1 MYRKQKAKK
10 HFTENSDYPPV
21 FRKVIMRAGIT
32 NSYNR
37 HTISIYRVDAGTRV
51 AKALSATINGGIIYL
66 QICRPEVPLQV
77 AMSHA
82 IGMLWEMAKVP

>member
-21 FRKVIMRAGIT
+21 FKEVTMRTGIT
-32 NSYNR
+32 NNYNR
-37 HTISIYRVDAGTRV
+37 YTISIYRVDVGTRG
-51 AKALSATINGGIIYL
+51 AKVLSTTINGGVIYL
-66 QICRPEVPLQV
+66 QMHCPKVPLLA

-82 IGMLWEMAKVP
+82 KGTL